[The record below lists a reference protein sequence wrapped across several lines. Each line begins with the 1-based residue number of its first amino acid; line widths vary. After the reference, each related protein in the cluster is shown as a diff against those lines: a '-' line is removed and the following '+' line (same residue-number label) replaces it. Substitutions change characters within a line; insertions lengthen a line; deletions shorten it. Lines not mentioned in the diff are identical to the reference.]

1 MVHLVFST
9 FVCML
14 VKFPKSYF
22 LNPIIDPIVNAAY
35 ENWLYVSIGV
45 KCAPPQNLT
54 AVV

>member
-1 MVHLVFST
+1 
-9 FVCML
+9 ML
-14 VKFPKSYF
+14 IKFPKSYF